1 MFAQYITGNV
11 VRVLIQRH
19 ANGSLHTGCIQ
30 ECSCSEN
37 LLAAQAG
44 VMLKQTGNDVT
55 WIRNIDQDSMETGF
69 FQGRSDLFSLPAV
82 ERVFQEAISAFG
94 QGLDVSERCNDN
106 IRILESLIVVHG
118 KLCIGIQAA

>member
-1 MFAQYITGNV
+1 
-11 VRVLIQRH
+11 
-19 ANGSLHTGCIQ
+19 
-30 ECSCSEN
+30 
-37 LLAAQAG
+37 
-44 VMLKQTGNDVT
+44 
-55 WIRNIDQDSMETGF
+55 METGF

-106 IRILESLIVVHG
+106 IRIFGEPDSRSIG